1 MYEKWLE
8 IVGNF
13 KLNHLEEIANEEVG
27 AAIRKAREYKCRI
40 RKEAAELIGI
50 GQDTLKAYET
60 VKRTLPFDVYYKLIQ
75 LFDLNIGIMKV

>member
-1 MYEKWLE
+1 M
-8 IVGNF
+8 GNF